1 MVKAIKNCDEKIN
14 RNNNK
19 TTKPTLQIESN
30 DNSNNNKVT
39 TVSPPRIVTLK
50 ETRVTCLT
58 NKKVITSFAKGV
70 VIQPQKK
77 NLPQCNN
84 GAATRLNIPV
94 LWTSAIKVPQF

>member
-19 TTKPTLQIESN
+19 TTKPTLKIESN

-50 ETRVTCLT
+50 ET
-58 NKKVITSFAKGV
+58 
-70 VIQPQKK
+70 
-77 NLPQCNN
+77 
-84 GAATRLNIPV
+84 
-94 LWTSAIKVPQF
+94 

>member
-1 MVKAIKNCDEKIN
+1 MIKAIKNCDEKIN

-19 TTKPTLQIESN
+19 TTKPTLKIESN

-84 GAATRLNIPV
+84 QAATRLNISM
-94 LWTSAIKVPQF
+94 LWTYAIKKPQF